1 MGLRGGVLKG
11 KTAVVTGGSS
21 GIGLAAG
28 AAMAGA
34 GARVIL
40 VARGREKLEQAAADE
55 NTAWPDGF
63 NWRAAGV
70 RMEPEESA

>member
-1 MGLRGGVLKG
+1 VDLQGADLQGADLREAKLE
-11 KTAVVTGGSS
+11 TAD
-21 GIGLAAG
+21 L
-28 AAMAGA
+28 
-34 GARVIL
+34 
-40 VARGREKLEQAAADE
+40 REAKLEQAAADE